1 MNKIRLEQY
10 AERVRELINS
20 ATSLDRDAEHFR
32 TNKFLQAALRDA
44 SRGLVEVPRGDD
56 GLERWM
62 LENSN
67 GENIALIDSVARF
80 LLLLRGL
87 SLHSDAVPPPTSQ

>member
-1 MNKIRLEQY
+1 
-10 AERVRELINS
+10 
-20 ATSLDRDAEHFR
+20 
-32 TNKFLQAALRDA
+32 
-44 SRGLVEVPRGDD
+44 
-56 GLERWM
+56 M

-87 SLHSDAVPPPTSQ
+87 SLHSDAVPAPTSQ